1 MAMMM
6 VVVVMM
12 MIKGYS
18 DIVGE
23 AASIMMMMMMMMMMT
38 MGCGGRGRLG
48 QSVGRFLHRAEAS
61 SSVRTAFMI
70 RIIMI
75 WIVVIMIN
83 INKVIIMI
91 IFNII
96 YQDQPAP
103 WVHQR
108 QW

>member
-1 MAMMM
+1 MMAVLM
-6 VVVVMM
+6 VLV
-12 MIKGYS
+12 
-18 DIVGE
+18 
-23 AASIMMMMMMMMMMT
+23 IMVT
-38 MGCGGRGRLG
+38 RGCGGRGRLG

-70 RIIMI
+70 G
-75 WIVVIMIN
+75 IVVIKIN